1 MKQIRNIIITS
12 VLFASAALMPAHN
25 GFEHVQGT
33 VIRVENNVLIIETV
47 KGRESVKLN
56 AKTEITRDAKPAPAA
71 DLKAGTRVVVDVAEG
86 DKDRVAHAIKLGVS
100 PAANRK

>member
-1 MKQIRNIIITS
+1 MIRARNIIITS
-12 VLFASAALMPAHN
+12 TLLAFASLLPAHN

-33 VIRVENNVLIIETV
+33 VVKVENNVLTV
-47 KGRESVKLN
+47 KTAKGAEAVKLN
-56 AKTEITRDAKPAPAA
+56 PKTEITRDAKPAPVA

-100 PAANRK
+100 EAEKDK